1 MLPTVNQ
8 AATALYDLLI
18 KAMEEVKKDP
28 FFFETDVQVKLITEN
43 RANPLEGF
51 GSRYGM
57 RFIMEKVRSKEKEME
72 RTEESQSE
80 ESVISDFPMNGSSG
94 PLALPVKRA
103 RQLIGLYTMTQN
115 PNMTHLKI
123 KGPVKPLPPLWV
135 KCDSSDPESTCWLGA
150 EPIRT
155 KKGIAGIVLQVVTCK
170 GPTPEKNTS
179 VNLEDLKS
187 SHLKRHKSSTVTTRG
202 FAQYE
207 LFKSTPLD
215 DNIPFS
221 HTTIGLDISWSPVDE
236 LLQTPPLTSASV
248 LNIKVEPGD
257 PRSPLYHL
265 HRELK
270 FLIALADGLTTGV
283 TEWPE
288 PTEAKSSVDLVQEF
302 LNDLKSK
309 LDGFDNAAKKV
320 KVLKCDTAA
329 VDDSIKCLF
338 TVRGDLDFAEQLWC
352 RMRMSVTSY
361 QDLVKCFTLIL
372 QCLRRGD
379 VQPWLH
385 RGSSGLLSKHIQ
397 QSYHG
402 AMDIVPLTGTTPIRM
417 LLEVG
422 LDKIKRDY
430 INFFIGQELASLNH
444 LDYFISTS
452 LDTLEQVRR
461 VRKLHHILEVVISC
475 MVYLKLPHEILFTL
489 AQSCILYYKRN
500 PLNEKHTFQLPIRPI
515 VIKNFYQSETPKK
528 WRVEIN
534 SGQKEVKTL
543 WQLSDT
549 PSISHLNFSKEDLS
563 ESTFNSILE
572 EKMYFTNMVACSKV
586 HFT

>member
-1 MLPTVNQ
+1 MLPNVNES
-8 AATALYDLLI
+8 ASALYDLLI

-28 FFFETDVQVKLITEN
+28 FFYETDVQVKLINEN

-57 RFIMEKVRSKEKEME
+57 RFIMEKVRSKEKETENM
-72 RTEESQSE
+72 EESQSE
-80 ESVISDFPMNGSSG
+80 ESVISDIPMNGNSG

-123 KGPVKPLPPLWV
+123 KRPIKPLPPLWV

-155 KKGIAGIVLQVVTCK
+155 KKGITGIVLQVVTCK
-170 GPTPEKNTS
+170 GPTPEKNSS
-179 VNLEDLKS
+179 VNLEELKS

-215 DNIPFS
+215 DSIPFS
-221 HTTIGLDISWSPVDE
+221 YTTIGLDISWSPVDV

-270 FLIALADGLTTGV
+270 FLIALADGLATGI

-288 PTEAKSSVDLVQEF
+288 PTETKSSVDLVQEF

-309 LDGFDNAAKKV
+309 LDGIDTSAKKV

-338 TVRGDLDFAEQLWC
+338 TVRGDLDFTEQLWC
-352 RMRMSVTSY
+352 RMRMSVASY
-361 QDLVKCFTLIL
+361 QDLVTCFTLIL
-372 QCLRRGD
+372 QYLRRGD

-402 AMDIVPLTGTTPIRM
+402 AMDVIPLTGTTPIRM

-430 INFFIGQELASLNH
+430 INFFIGKELASLNH

-452 LDTLEQVRR
+452 IDTQEQVRR

-475 MVYLKLPHEILFTL
+475 MMYLKLPHEILFTL

-549 PSISHLNFSKEDLS
+549 PSISHLNFNKEDLS
-563 ESTFNSILE
+563 ESTFNNSLE
-572 EKMYFTNMVACSKV
+572 EKMFFTNMVACSKV

>member
-1 MLPTVNQ
+1 
-8 AATALYDLLI
+8 
-18 KAMEEVKKDP
+18 
-28 FFFETDVQVKLITEN
+28 TDVQVKLITET
-43 RANPLEGF
+43 RGNPLENF
-51 GSRYGM
+51 GTRYGM
-57 RFIMEKVRSKEKEME
+57 RFVMEKVPSKEEE
-72 RTEESQSE
+72 TEASEESQSD
-80 ESVISDFPMNGSSG
+80 ESVISDLLKNEKNG

-123 KGPVKPLPPLWV
+123 KRPVKPLPPLWV

-150 EPIRT
+150 EPMRT
-155 KKGIAGIVLQVVTCK
+155 KKGIVGITLQVVTCK
-170 GPTPEKNTS
+170 AEKNSS

-187 SHLKRHKSSTVTTRG
+187 SHLKRHNSTTVTTKG
-202 FAQYE
+202 VAQYE

-215 DNIPFS
+215 DSSSFS
-221 HTTIGLDISWSPVDE
+221 HTTIGLDISWGPVDQ
-236 LLQTPPLTSASV
+236 LLQTPPLTSAAV

-265 HRELK
+265 YRELK
-270 FLIALADGLTTGV
+270 FLIALADGLRTGV

-288 PTEAKSSVDLVQEF
+288 PLERKSSVDLVQEF
-302 LNDLKSK
+302 LNSLR
-309 LDGFDNAAKKV
+309 
-320 KVLKCDTAA
+320 CDTAA
-329 VDDSIKCLF
+329 VDDSIECFF

-352 RMRMSVTSY
+352 RMRMSVASY

-379 VQPWLH
+379 IQPWLH
-385 RGSSGLLSKHIQ
+385 RGSSSLLSKHIQ

-402 AMDIVPLTGTTPIRM
+402 RLDVVPLTGTTPIRM

-444 LDYFISTS
+444 LDYFICTS
-452 LDTLEQVRR
+452 IDTQEQVDR
-461 VRKLHHILEVVISC
+461 VRKLHHILEVVISS
-475 MVYLKLPHEILFTL
+475 MIYLKLPHEVLFTL
-489 AQSCILYYKRN
+489 AQSCITYYKRN

-515 VIKNFYQSETPKK
+515 VIKNFYQSETPRK
-528 WRVEIN
+528 WRVEIS
-534 SGQKEVKTL
+534 SGQKQVKTL

-549 PSISHLNFSKEDLS
+549 PSISHLNFSRHDLS
-563 ESTFNSILE
+563 EAAYNSILE
-572 EKMYFTNMVACSKV
+572 EKVFFTNMVACTKV

>member
-1 MLPTVNQ
+1 MLPNVNQ
-8 AATALYDLLI
+8 AATGLYDLLI
-18 KAMEEVKKDP
+18 QAMEEVKKDP

-80 ESVISDFPMNGSSG
+80 ESVISDFPMNGNSG
-94 PLALPVKRA
+94 PLALPVRRA

-270 FLIALADGLTTGV
+270 FLI
-283 TEWPE
+283 
-288 PTEAKSSVDLVQEF
+288 
-302 LNDLKSK
+302 
-309 LDGFDNAAKKV
+309 
-320 KVLKCDTAA
+320 VLKCDTAA

-452 LDTLEQVRR
+452 LDTQEQVRR

-500 PLNEKHTFQLPIRPI
+500 PLNEKHTFQLPVRPI

-549 PSISHLNFSKEDLS
+549 PSISHLNFSKQDLS
-563 ESTFNSILE
+563 ESAFNSILE